1 MLDPQTKSGRQHVLG
16 ASVPRIE
23 DAALVTGSGRFVG
36 DLSFPHQLHMRI
48 VRAPR
53 AHGRI
58 LAIDT
63 AAARALPGVVAVWTG
78 EDTADIP
85 PVDFRDPS
93 AQALLPYRQPVLA
106 RGRVRYVGEPV
117 AAVFAQDPY
126 VAEDAADLVTLE
138 IEHLPAL
145 ISASTQPADF
155 AKGQSTEATVL
166 RHSYGDIERAFA
178 AAHEV

>member
-1 MLDPQTKSGRQHVLG
+1 MLDYQTKSEMLG
-16 ASVPRIE
+16 ASVPRLE
-23 DAALVTGSGRFVG
+23 DAALVTGTGRFVG

-48 VRAPR
+48 FRSPR

-78 EDTADIP
+78 EDTKHVP

-93 AQALLPYRQPVLA
+93 AEALLPYRQPVLA
-106 RGRVRYVGEPV
+106 RERVRYVGEPV
-117 AAVFAQDPY
+117 AAVFAQDAY

-145 ISASTQPADF
+145 MSASMQPAEF
-155 AKGQSTEATVL
+155 AKGQSTE
-166 RHSYGDIERAFA
+166 
-178 AAHEV
+178 